1 MSAERGLYSESNM
14 SKHDIINLGPDCLD
28 VDPPKFGMIFDLKKS
43 GLWWAWPAPFYA
55 SKACP
60 ICGASVSA
68 ARHRAAVRS
77 QR

>member
-1 MSAERGLYSESNM
+1 M
-14 SKHDIINLGPDCLD
+14 SKHDIINLGPDRLD
-28 VDPPKFGMIFDLKKS
+28 VDTPKFGMIFDLKNQVF
-43 GLWWAWPAPFYA
+43 GILWWPWPAPFYA